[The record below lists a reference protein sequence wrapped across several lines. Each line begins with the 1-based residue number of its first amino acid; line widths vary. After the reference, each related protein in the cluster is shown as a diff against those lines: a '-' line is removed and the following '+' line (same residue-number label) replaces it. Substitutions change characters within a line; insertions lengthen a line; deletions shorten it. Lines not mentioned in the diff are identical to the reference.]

1 MEKNELARRWE
12 TVSAW
17 IDARKLSERL
27 VLLGVL
33 AAATIFVGYDL
44 AIAPKLR
51 EIERDGKKIAAN
63 AASLSTLEAEIAK
76 LSSQRVIDPNEE
88 NRAKIRALR
97 EEIAGINATVEGYG
111 RNFVKPE
118 DVASMLEDLLSRQ
131 GKLTLVSL
139 AKLPLQDMMSSGLHA
154 SQVAQTAQAAQAAPG
169 AAEAGANA
177 DTVYKHGL
185 RVVVRGSYAD
195 LVAYLQQLEALPARL
210 GWGEIRLDANDDGQS
225 KLSFDVYTFSMEKTW
240 LHI

>member
-27 VLLGVL
+27 VLLGAL

-88 NRAKIRALR
+88 NRAKIRTLR

-131 GKLTLVSL
+131 SKLALVSL
-139 AKLPLQDMMSSGLHA
+139 SKLPLQDMMSAGLRA
-154 SQVAQTAQAAQAAPG
+154 VEPAPG
-169 AAEAGANA
+169 AAEKEAKA
-177 DTVYKHGL
+177 DTVYKHGI

-195 LVAYLQQLEALPARL
+195 LAAYLQQLEALPARL
-210 GWGEIRLDANDDGQS
+210 GWGEIRLDANDNGQS
-225 KLSFDVYTFSMEKTW
+225 RLSFDVYTFSMEKTW

>member
-27 VLLGVL
+27 VLLGAL

-51 EIERDGKKIAAN
+51 EIERHGKQITAN
-63 AASLSTLEAEIAK
+63 AASLSTLEAQIAK

-139 AKLPLQDMMSSGLHA
+139 AKLPLQDMMSSNLHA
-154 SQVAQTAQAAQAAPG
+154 AEAAPG
-169 AAEAGANA
+169 APQKEAKA
-177 DTVYKHGL
+177 DTVYKHGI

-195 LVAYLQQLEALPARL
+195 LAIYLQQLEALPARL
-210 GWGEIRLDANDDGQS
+210 GWGEVRLDADDKGQS